1 MFTRFTESTCVPSL
15 HPVEAECF
23 PKCCCSV
30 TECNAQLQISRFY
43 FIVGTQKKTKRV
55 KDYPKNTW
63 KHDILLNGCLWISTE
78 QNYQEVYQYFSVK
91 LGKIKSKCRQR
102 SNKNGAKYVLI
113 LMYSHN
119 FNPSKF
125 QKRPWRNWN
134 IINSIPPKTC
144 LEELE

>member
-1 MFTRFTESTCVPSL
+1 M
-15 HPVEAECF
+15 
-23 PKCCCSV
+23 
-30 TECNAQLQISRFY
+30 
-43 FIVGTQKKTKRV
+43 
-55 KDYPKNTW
+55 
-63 KHDILLNGCLWISTE
+63 LLNGCLWISTE
-78 QNYQEVYQYFSVK
+78 QNYQEVYQYFSEK
-91 LGKIKSKCRQR
+91 LGKIKSKCCQR

-134 IINSIPPKTC
+134 IVNSIPPKTC

>member
-1 MFTRFTESTCVPSL
+1 MNFCG
-15 HPVEAECF
+15 VE
-23 PKCCCSV
+23 
-30 TECNAQLQISRFY
+30 N
-43 FIVGTQKKTKRV
+43 
-55 KDYPKNTW
+55 D
-63 KHDILLNGCLWISTE
+63 GCLWISTE
-78 QNYQEVYQYFSVK
+78 QNYQEVYQYFSEK

-134 IINSIPPKTC
+134 IVNSIPPKTC
-144 LEELE
+144 LEELEHHKFNSSKNVLGGIGTP